1 MEKHNIEVI
10 KIQNFIINNINCKFT
25 LLRKSSCCFKDNYKN
40 NTKSIDISKLNNI
53 IEINKE
59 QKYIIVE
66 PLITMENILNECLKY
81 NLTIPVLTEFKHM
94 TIGGALVG
102 QAGESRSFIKGLMH
116 DTVLEY
122 EIVCGDGNIIIVN
135 KDNEYS
141 DIFYAIPGSYGSFGI
156 VSYIKICLEKAS
168 YYIKLN
174 YTTVS
179 TLNELNDCI
188 IKELDN
194 PTCDY
199 LDCLGENNKFKIIKG
214 YKQYNLSYKDWIL
227 NFFNLYFFKFIWYY
241 NHVKLINTND
251 YIEYLTYYDYTF
263 RWDRCA
269 FWHASKRLSYSLFNR
284 IFLYNSLTCEN
295 LYKRANR
302 RTTEERE
309 SKKINQ
315 DMVIPLDKLNI
326 FFNSNIESHNIF
338 PLWILPIKNL
348 SNKYLYCLN
357 KKNYY
362 VNIGAY
368 GYINNNNNFI
378 NVNRKLEKALS
389 DNGGFKCM
397 WSECYYNKD
406 EFWKIYDKEKYD
418 NLRNKYH
425 ASCFVD
431 IYTKSCSFYN
441 RIKNE
446 PNLENYNEKC
456 NNLRNNIIN
465 NNDDIL
471 KFNRRAISYTM
482 ANKSINNNMI
492 DMTKFNNIL
501 HIDFINQEILVEPG
515 VTMEKLFNETSK
527 YNMVPLI
534 LPEFKFLTVGG
545 LIQGTGLESS
555 SFKYGQFNDIC
566 SELHFVT
573 ESIDDII
580 IAKKDNAYSDLYDG
594 VSGSLGGLA
603 ILTAAKIKLRNIAK
617 HITLTYYKYT
627 NLEEGLQKLESFYE
641 DDIEFLES
649 IVYSKTKMVIITGK
663 SDVLNSNLNL
673 TSLYSWNSEWYYEHV
688 NNVTNNTIYYQDQ
701 FTRNDYLFR
710 YDNGAFWMGKYASI
724 KGYNIGEYNIFRKLF
739 YNYFTTDY
747 LYQKLKSKPVEER
760 ENRFIIQDMYVPHNK
775 CLNFLDQ
782 LHDYVEIYPIWL
794 CPIKATKELQYMAPH
809 YTNECEYMIDVG
821 LWGIPKFGY
830 PFNGNLVNRQIEKIL
845 TENKGKKMN
854 YGKFYYTQEEINELY
869 DIKNFNILRKKY
881 NSSRLKNKFNI

>member
-10 KIQNFIINNINCKFT
+10 KIKNFIINNINSKFT
-25 LLRKSSCCFKDNYKN
+25 LARKSSCCFKDNYKN

-116 DTVLEY
+116 ETVMEY
-122 EIVCGDGNIIIVN
+122 EIICGDGNIILVN

-141 DIFYAIPGSYGSFGI
+141 DIFYATPGSYGSFGI
-156 VSYIKICLEKAS
+156 VSYIKICLEKAAH
-168 YYIKLN
+168 YIKLN
-174 YTTVS
+174 YTIVS
-179 TLNELNDCI
+179 TLNEVKECM

-214 YKQYNLSYKDWIL
+214 YKQYNLSYKDWIF

-251 YIEYLTYYDYTF
+251 YCEYLTYYDYIF

-269 FWHASKRLSYSLFNR
+269 FWHASKRLSYSLVNR
-284 IFLYNSLTCEN
+284 IILYNSLTCKN

-315 DMVIPLDKLNI
+315 DMMIPLDKLNI
-326 FFNSNIESHNIF
+326 FFNTNIDSHNIF
-338 PLWILPIKNL
+338 PLWILPINNL

-378 NVNRKLEKALS
+378 NVNRKLEDSLS
-389 DNGGFKCM
+389 ENSGFKCM

-406 EFWKIYDKEKYD
+406 EFWKIYDKRKYD
-418 NLRNKYH
+418 LLRNKYH
-425 ASCFVD
+425 ANCFVD

-446 PNLENYNEKC
+446 PNLEIYKQKC
-456 NNLRNNIIN
+456 NTLRNKIIN
-465 NNDDIL
+465 NNEDIL
-471 KFNRRAISYTM
+471 KFNRRQISYTM
-482 ANKSINNNMI
+482 ADKSTNNNMI
-492 DMTKFNNIL
+492 DMSSFNNIL

-580 IAKKDNAYSDLYDG
+580 IAKKDNAYSDLYNG

-627 NLEEGLQKLESFYE
+627 NLEEGLNKLESFYK

-663 SDVLNSNLNL
+663 SDVLKTNLNL
-673 TSLYSWNSEWYYEHV
+673 TSMYSWNSEWYYEHV

-794 CPIKATKELQYMAPH
+794 CPIKATKERQYMAPH